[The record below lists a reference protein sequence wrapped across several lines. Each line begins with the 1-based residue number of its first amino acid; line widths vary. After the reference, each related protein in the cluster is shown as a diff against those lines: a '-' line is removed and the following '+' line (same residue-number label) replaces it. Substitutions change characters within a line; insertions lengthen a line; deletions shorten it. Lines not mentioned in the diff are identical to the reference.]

1 MAAGEAAGKGS
12 GEVKTL
18 ALFLLTALAEIVGCY
33 LPWLWLRQQGSPWLL
48 LPAAASLALFAWLL
62 TLHPAAS
69 GRVYAAYGGVYV
81 CMALLWLWL
90 VDSVKPTRW
99 DLLGGGLCLLGMA
112 VIMFAPRS
120 N

>member
-1 MAAGEAAGKGS
+1 MQ
-12 GEVKTL
+12 VVTTL
-18 ALFLLTALAEIVGCY
+18 ALFLATALAEILGCY
-33 LPWLWLRQQGSPWLL
+33 LPWLWLRQGRSAWLL